1 MIISKEIFRYY
12 KTSDNLTFD
21 KKDRVHVVG
30 VIFDKPLI
38 DLNPSGEFV
47 EYKLYVYQDLT
58 CFVSVTIVCN
68 LRAECIPRLQF
79 MTHAVGK
86 TVVIQNLEVEDNNR
100 LFVDTRKPN
109 RFRIGVLNLTR
120 FRSLLDPF
128 VSEVQGFE
136 KPIPLDPPYSMN
148 MNVDSFPNSYTEIES
163 FRKIAKFVRRCQRNV
178 NLVKI
183 NPSLAQ
189 RSNDF
194 ETKYICAKLIV
205 SYF

>member
-1 MIISKEIFRYY
+1 M
-12 KTSDNLTFD
+12 T
-21 KKDRVHVVG
+21 G
-30 VIFDKPLI
+30 VLFDKPLI
-38 DLNPSGEFV
+38 DLNPSGEFI
-47 EYKLYVYQDLT
+47 EYKVYLYQDLT
-58 CFVSVTIVCN
+58 CFISVTIVCN

-79 MTHAVGK
+79 MTNAVGK

-109 RFRIGVLNLTR
+109 QFRIGVLNLTR

-128 VSEVQGFE
+128 VSEVQGLE
-136 KPIPLDPPYSMN
+136 KPIPFDPAYSMN
-148 MNVDSFPNSYTEIES
+148 MNVDSFPNSYPEIVA
-163 FRKIAKFVRRCQRNV
+163 FRKIANFVRRCQRNV

-205 SYF
+205 SICNLKTLISSIYDTVNMTK